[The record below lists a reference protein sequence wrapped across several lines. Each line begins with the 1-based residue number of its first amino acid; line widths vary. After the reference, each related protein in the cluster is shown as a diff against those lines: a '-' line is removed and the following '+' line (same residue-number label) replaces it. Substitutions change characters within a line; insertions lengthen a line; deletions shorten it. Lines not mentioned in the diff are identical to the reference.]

1 MRNKDY
7 SASFR
12 QGDYSTKNTEIGVD
26 TMDSMHML
34 ESDGDVR
41 KQNIRSILSKLATGT
56 FVILIVGITAFA
68 ALCLAMLSI

>member
-1 MRNKDY
+1 
-7 SASFR
+7 
-12 QGDYSTKNTEIGVD
+12 
-26 TMDSMHML
+26 MDSMHML